1 MTWQHGRSTGY
12 RIHGC
17 HCDACKAAHAG
28 AQKSFRAKRYAARV
42 LLWGR
47 LYHPDAPHGTKGGYT
62 NYGCRC
68 TGCSLAMRGRV
79 A

>member
-1 MTWQHGRSTGY
+1 MTWQHGKSSGY

-17 HCDACKAAHAG
+17 HCDDCRSAHAG
-28 AQKSFRAKRYAARV
+28 AQKSFRAKRYEQRV
-42 LLWGR
+42 ELWGR

-68 TGCSLAMRGRV
+68 TGCSLAMRRR
-79 A
+79 AA